1 MRLAR
6 APARA
11 PHQSGRTRGARRRA
25 RCAATTSD
33 GRKTI
38 AVFPSDGDSRAP
50 RAFARRRARCA
61 ATTSDGRKTIAVFP
75 SDGDSRAGTDAL
87 AHATTMAACVNARV
101 GARCEAVV
109 VARGDDGAWADCA
122 LATTGDARAGRAR
135 AAARATSRDFDDGD
149 GDEGAAGFDFYV
161 TTLSTTRSRKRP
173 CVALDV
179 ESTTR
184 YPRLVAAAIRARA
197 EAAFADAAGS
207 RDFDVRGGRLVS
219 CAASDEGAVAYD
231 GVEED
236 EDEDDD
242 DEDED
247 EDEAA
252 TSTSAPATSFV
263 RVELSDSPVSGTARA
278 WSKMFVHAAAV
289 GLSMESV
296 IEHLVKNATSREAST
311 RKIVAA
317 PAPASASTSS
327 ASMRVYVL
335 FGGAASGGD
344 RLSSCYAGRNLYLT
358 LRNIPTIDVTPV
370 LLMPPAANSNGLV
383 DAPAWRLPY
392 AFAVNPAQW
401 SSADVPPRMP
411 DLGRFATARRV
422 RAELEKYLWIS
433 PPRDDAALAFD
444 ATPRVSRLGALLSLA
459 ASEGAIVFNA
469 GVVGEPDGSLQ
480 QLCVSSG
487 AAYTGCGPLASRVC
501 ADKAATSKALG
512 NMRDVGVGCLNKR
525 FVPTATLVSKA
536 TEESGWG
543 GRARAES
550 AKRLWLDVVGSLG
563 GASATA
569 RGVIVKPV
577 TKSSFGGVR
586 RLMNDNDMLAYAESI
601 AAAMASGQFPEG
613 TNLAARGYVFEPF
626 FDAAEVSIRG
636 DGEIVLDPDD
646 GSKRWIEIEIVVFG
660 DKPGKLHA
668 FTPSV
673 RARDGRS
680 AIDKSKLVLS
690 ERVVGLVRER
700 ARRVGDA
707 LQVEGYAKVNAFANL
722 DNGEMIVIDVDTVPN
737 MSSPSAPLFEQALAE
752 DSPVDAETFCAR
764 ALSLALVRR
773 FR

>member
-11 PHQSGRTRGARRRA
+11 PNTRGRTRITRRRV
-25 RCAATTSD
+25 RTATTPQD

-38 AVFPSDGDSRAP
+38 AVFPSDGDSRAGTD
-50 RAFARRRARCA
+50 ALAHARCA

-135 AAARATSRDFDDGD
+135 AAARATSDDFDDGD

-236 EDEDDD
+236 EDDDD
-242 DEDED
+242 EDEDED

>member
-1 MRLAR
+1 
-6 APARA
+6 
-11 PHQSGRTRGARRRA
+11 
-25 RCAATTSD
+25 
-33 GRKTI
+33 
-38 AVFPSDGDSRAP
+38 V
-50 RAFARRRARCA
+50 
-61 ATTSDGRKTIAVFP
+61 
-75 SDGDSRAGTDAL
+75 
-87 AHATTMAACVNARV
+87 
-101 GARCEAVV
+101 
-109 VARGDDGAWADCA
+109 
-122 LATTGDARAGRAR
+122 
-135 AAARATSRDFDDGD
+135 
-149 GDEGAAGFDFYV
+149 
-161 TTLSTTRSRKRP
+161 
-173 CVALDV
+173 
-179 ESTTR
+179 
-184 YPRLVAAAIRARA
+184 
-197 EAAFADAAGS
+197 
-207 RDFDVRGGRLVS
+207 
-219 CAASDEGAVAYD
+219 
-231 GVEED
+231 
-236 EDEDDD
+236 
-242 DEDED
+242 
-247 EDEAA
+247 
-252 TSTSAPATSFV
+252 PATSFV

-501 ADKAATSKALG
+501 ADKAATSKALA

>member
-1 MRLAR
+1 MAAR
-6 APARA
+6 ARAGAGARA
-11 PHQSGRTRGARRRA
+11 RADARAARDDARGARRRRRTGGKRSRCFRATAIRA
-25 RCAATTSD
+25 RGTERAGARDDD
-33 GRKTI
+33 GGVRE
-38 AVFPSDGDSRAP
+38 RA
-50 RAFARRRARCA
+50 RRARY
-61 ATTSDGRKTIAVFP
+61 
-75 SDGDSRAGTDAL
+75 
-87 AHATTMAACVNARV
+87 
-101 GARCEAVV
+101 EAVV

-135 AAARATSRDFDDGD
+135 AAARATSDDFDDGD

-236 EDEDDD
+236 EDDDDD

-501 ADKAATSKALG
+501 ADKAATSKALA

-569 RGVIVKPV
+569 RGVVVKPV

>member
-1 MRLAR
+1 M
-6 APARA
+6 
-11 PHQSGRTRGARRRA
+11 
-25 RCAATTSD
+25 
-33 GRKTI
+33 
-38 AVFPSDGDSRAP
+38 FPSDGDSRA
-50 RAFARRRARCA
+50 RDGAR
-61 ATTSDGRKTIAVFP
+61 
-75 SDGDSRAGTDAL
+75 AL
-87 AHATTMAACVNARV
+87 AHATTMASCVNARV
-101 GARCEAVV
+101 GRAYEAVV
-109 VARGDDGAWADCA
+109 VRAGEDGAWADCA
-122 LATTGDARAGRAR
+122 VATTRDARAGRAR
-135 AAARATSRDFDDGD
+135 AAVRASSDDLDDDDDDEEEASR
-149 GDEGAAGFDFYV
+149 FDFYV

-184 YPRLVAAAIRARA
+184 YPRGVAAAIRAEA
-197 EAAFADAAGS
+197 EAAFADAARS
-207 RDFDVRGGRLVS
+207 CDFDVRGGRLVS
-219 CAASDEGAVAYD
+219 CAASDAGAVAYD

-236 EDEDDD
+236 ENDDDD
-242 DEDED
+242 DEDE

-252 TSTSAPATSFV
+252 ASTTATATAFV

-289 GLSMESV
+289 GLSMESA

-317 PAPASASTSS
+317 PVAAPAAASTSS

-469 GVVGEPDGSLQ
+469 GVVGETDGSLQ

-501 ADKAATSKALG
+501 ADKAATSKALA

-569 RGVIVKPV
+569 RGVCVKPV

-586 RLMNDNDMLAYAESI
+586 RLMNENDMLAYAESI

-626 FDAAEVSIRG
+626 FDTAEVSIRG

-646 GSKRWIEIEIVVFG
+646 GSKRWIEIEVVVFG

-680 AIDKSKLVLS
+680 AIDKSKSVLS

-707 LQVEGYAKVNAFANL
+707 LQVEGYAKVNAFVNL

-737 MSSPSAPLFEQALAE
+737 MTSPSAPLFEQALAE

>member
-11 PHQSGRTRGARRRA
+11 PRARGRTRG
-25 RCAATTSD
+25 
-33 GRKTI
+33 
-38 AVFPSDGDSRAP
+38 
-50 RAFARRRARCA
+50 ARRRARCA

-501 ADKAATSKALG
+501 ADKAATSKALA

-764 ALSLALVRR
+764 ALSLALVRI
-773 FR
+773 FRLYEQPIVVCFV